1 MKRAFQ
7 IVLVVSNLVPL
18 ILGVAVAIN
27 GASFLL
33 PDQLVDTSAAAQ
45 IRVYAIWFTAIFFLS
60 VWIAFNVETS
70 GPVLR
75 IVFGLV
81 ALAGLSRLV
90 TMASLGDFPTP
101 TLIAAII
108 EIATVLFIPW
118 HSYLLRT
125 RKLDDDQSSNG
136 GNEVAA

>member
-1 MKRAFQ
+1 MIRVFQ

-18 ILGVAVAIN
+18 ILGVAVAVN
-27 GASFLL
+27 GASFLV
-33 PDQLVDTSAAAQ
+33 PDHTVDTSSAAQ
-45 IRVYAIWFTAIFFLS
+45 IRVYATWFTAIFFLS
-60 VWIAFNVETS
+60 VWIARNIEIS

-90 TMASLGDFPTP
+90 TMVGLGDFPAS

-118 HSYLLRT
+118 HSYLMRT
-125 RKLDDDQSSNG
+125 LKIDDDQSSDGTNQVG
-136 GNEVAA
+136 A